1 MVDFE
6 DTEEGM
12 DLLQE
17 LDRLA
22 RRAEDLLKEAKG
34 VEGSDVFHSEQWLDW
49 LRCCKSCIEVEDK
62 YNHLKQ
68 EYIQANRKYLIGD
81 FDDQ

>member
-6 DTEEGM
+6 DTEEGIA
-12 DLLQE
+12 LSQE

-68 EYIQANRKYLIGD
+68 EYEDNNKHYILGD
-81 FDDQ
+81 FDE